1 MVFRSGETVCKC
13 MLRKRN
19 AYSVFRPEISH
30 SAIVHITDLVGHNLG
45 LGYGLGA
52 WLRFLLGLGLV

>member
-1 MVFRSGETVCKC
+1 MCQC
-13 MLRKRN
+13 MLRKLN

-30 SAIVHITDLVGHNLG
+30 SAIDLVGHNLG